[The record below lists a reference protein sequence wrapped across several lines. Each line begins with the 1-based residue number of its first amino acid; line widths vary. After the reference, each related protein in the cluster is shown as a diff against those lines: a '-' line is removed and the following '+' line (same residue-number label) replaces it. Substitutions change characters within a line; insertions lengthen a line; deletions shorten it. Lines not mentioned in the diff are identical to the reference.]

1 MNQQQAT
8 KPRGRKART
17 LQEEI
22 TATAEKLRKLQERQ
36 KEIERKDRA
45 RNQKAVLKLIKAEKL
60 DSIPIEQWRQ
70 SIESIKAALIPQSPP
85 LPHQHERMS

>member
-1 MNQQQAT
+1 MDTQQTT

-36 KEIERKDRA
+36 KEIERKERA
-45 RNQKAVLKLIKAEKL
+45 RNQKAVLELIKSEKL

-70 SIESIKAALIPQSPP
+70 AIETIKAALLTNSTA
-85 LPHQHERMS
+85 